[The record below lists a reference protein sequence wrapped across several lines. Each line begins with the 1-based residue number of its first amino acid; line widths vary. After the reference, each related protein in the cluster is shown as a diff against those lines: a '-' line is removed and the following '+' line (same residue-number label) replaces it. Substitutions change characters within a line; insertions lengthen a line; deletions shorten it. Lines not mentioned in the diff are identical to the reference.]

1 MKEKK
6 ERHSFI
12 KRDIIV
18 VIVTL
23 LAVSSV
29 WGAKTFFEN
38 RLSGQEIQHT
48 LMNISTL
55 NSAEYHYTHVE
66 SYDSGNRKILW
77 DSFEIPL
84 SKSEG
89 VYSYDGKIT
98 AGIDFSQIEV
108 NIDNKN
114 KSIIISLPKSD
125 ITGSELDT
133 GIMKSY
139 YEKNN
144 LFNPMNAAAFSNMI
158 EDIKKEEEDKA
169 KTNGLLTWA
178 DNNAQNL
185 IKNFIENTYDTNSY
199 EIEFKTK

>member
-6 ERHSFI
+6 ERRSFI

-23 LAVSSV
+23 LVVVAV

-38 RLSGQEIQHT
+38 RLSGQEFQHT

-77 DSFEIPL
+77 DRFEIPL

-133 GIMKSY
+133 GSMKSY

-158 EDIKKEEEDKA
+158 EDIKKEEEEKA

-185 IKNFIENTYDTNSY
+185 IKNFIENTYDTNGY

>member
-6 ERHSFI
+6 ERRGFT
-12 KRDIIV
+12 KRDIMV
-18 VIVTL
+18 VLVTL
-23 LAVSSV
+23 LAVAVV
-29 WGAKTFFEN
+29 WTAKTFFEN

-66 SYDSGNRKILW
+66 SYDSGNRKLW
-77 DSFEIPL
+77 DKFEIPH
-84 SKSEG
+84 SNSEG
-89 VYSYDGKIT
+89 VYSYDGRIT

-108 NIDNKN
+108 NIDKKK
-114 KSIIISLPKSD
+114 KSIIISLPKSE

-133 GIMKSY
+133 GSLKSY

-144 LFNPMNAAAFSNMI
+144 LFSPMTTAAFSNMI
-158 EDIKKEEEDKA
+158 EDIKKEEEEKA

-178 DNNAQNL
+178 DNNAQDL
-185 IKNFIENTYDTNSY
+185 IRNFIESTYDTESY